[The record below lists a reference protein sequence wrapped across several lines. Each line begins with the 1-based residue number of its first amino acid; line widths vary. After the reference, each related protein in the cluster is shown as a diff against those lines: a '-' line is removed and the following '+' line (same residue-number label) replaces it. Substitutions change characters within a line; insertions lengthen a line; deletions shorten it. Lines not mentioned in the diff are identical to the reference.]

1 MGERR
6 KTARIL
12 TRIPLR
18 VRGADYLGVP
28 FVEEASTV
36 EINRD
41 GARIPLKNMPR
52 FGSELE
58 ITNLS
63 NDLIARFVITQQCPQ
78 SYGDRPE
85 WGVEFSGPVEDY
97 WSISFEERKEE
108 EEVIVSAL
116 LSCSACAR
124 QEVVN
129 LSWGE
134 YEVLRTNLFLP
145 RPCPP
150 CGMVTNWQ
158 VGAAGEEDCGTP
170 PGAPAAAAEAT
181 PAAAEDGKE
190 QRRARRLTL
199 KVPLLVGSENGAQ
212 EKTVTEDLSKAGLSF
227 AASLEFAEG
236 EQIHVIVG
244 YGVAKNPSVR
254 ASRATWRKPRQKS
267 LRYLYGARFV
277 EAG

>member
-6 KTARIL
+6 KTARIF

-18 VRGADYLGVP
+18 VRGVDYLGVP
-28 FVEEASTV
+28 FAEETATV

-41 GARIPLKNMPR
+41 GARIPLRNMPR

-63 NDLIARFVITQQCPQ
+63 NELVARFVVTQQSPQ
-78 SYGDRPE
+78 SYSERPE
-85 WGVEFSGPVEDY
+85 WGVESSTPIEEFWG
-97 WSISFEERKEE
+97 ISFEQRKEE

-116 LSCSACAR
+116 LGCSVCAR
-124 QEVVN
+124 QEMVN
-129 LSWGE
+129 LSWRD

-158 VGAAGEEDCGTP
+158 VGAAGEGDGTKQP
-170 PGAPAAAAEAT
+170 VSPAAATEAGT
-181 PAAAEDGKE
+181 GAAQDGKE
-190 QRRARRLTL
+190 RRRARRLTL
-199 KVPLLVGSENGAQ
+199 KVPLLARSESGGQ
-212 EKTVTEDLSKAGLSF
+212 EKTTTEDLSKTGLSF
-227 AASLEFAEG
+227 ATRVEFAEG
-236 EQIHVIVG
+236 ETVQVVVG
-244 YGVAKNPSVR
+244 YGVAQEPSVR
-254 ASRATWRKPRQKS
+254 ACRVMRRTPGEKS
-267 LRYLYGARFV
+267 LRYLYGVQFL